1 VGAQR
6 DIQKEIPMNHPL
18 EKDASC
24 FCCGKENP
32 YGLHLNVLEDGPVGV
47 KTEFMADK
55 RYCGWSQ
62 YLHGGVIS
70 LIFDELLGWVSFH
83 LGYDA
88 VTARLEVRYRQPVP
102 LGSRLILKGALKRQE
117 RNLLDIGTVASL
129 EDGTVAAVGK
139 GRMMII
145 ERRDSGPG

>member
-1 VGAQR
+1 
-6 DIQKEIPMNHPL
+6 MNHPL
-18 EKDASC
+18 EKDGRC

-32 YGLHLNVLEDGPVGV
+32 YGLRLDVLQDGPAGV
-47 KTEFMADK
+47 KTQFIADK
-55 RYCGWSQ
+55 RYCGWSR

-70 LIFDELLGWVSFH
+70 LIFDELLGWVSFF

-102 LGSRLILKGALKRQE
+102 VGSMLILKGELKRQE
-117 RNLLDIGTVASL
+117 RRLLDIGTTACL
-129 EDGTVAAVGK
+129 EDGSLVAVGK

-145 ERRDSGPG
+145 EKRPPVPG

>member
-1 VGAQR
+1 
-6 DIQKEIPMNHPL
+6 MNHPL
-18 EKDASC
+18 EKDGRC
-24 FCCGKENP
+24 FCCGPENP
-32 YGLHLNVLEDGPVGV
+32 HGLHLNIVRDGPEGV
-47 KTEFMADK
+47 QTQFVADK
-55 RYCGWSQ
+55 RYCGWSR

-102 LGSRLILKGALKRQE
+102 LESRLILKAALKREE
-117 RNLLDIGTVASL
+117 RGLLDIDIIASL
-129 EDGTVAAVGK
+129 ADGSVAAAGK

-145 ERRDSGPG
+145 EKRRSEAALIR

>member
-1 VGAQR
+1 M
-6 DIQKEIPMNHPL
+6 PMNHPL
-18 EKDASC
+18 EKDGCC
-24 FCCGKENP
+24 FCCGAENP
-32 YGLHLNVLEDGPVGV
+32 YGLHLNIDKDGPAGV
-47 KTEFMADK
+47 QTQFIADK
-55 RYCGWSQ
+55 RYCGWSR

-102 LGSRLILKGALKRQE
+102 LGSRLILKGEMKRQE
-117 RNLLDIGTVASL
+117 RKLLDVGTIACL
-129 EDGTVAAVGK
+129 EDGSVAAVGK

-145 ERRDSGPG
+145 EKRGPEAG

>member
-1 VGAQR
+1 LNV
-6 DIQKEIPMNHPL
+6 PL
-18 EKDASC
+18 EKDGRC

-32 YGLHLNVLEDGPVGV
+32 HGLHLHVLRDGPTGV
-47 KTEFMADK
+47 KTEFIARK

-102 LGSRLILKGALKRQE
+102 LRSRLLFKGELKKAEKG
-117 RNLLDIGTVASL
+117 LLDIGTIAWL
-129 EDGTVAAVGK
+129 EDGSVAATGK
-139 GRMMII
+139 GRMMVVQ
-145 ERRDSGPG
+145 RRPPTSGR

>member
-1 VGAQR
+1 MEKP
-6 DIQKEIPMNHPL
+6 KEVPMNHPL
-18 EKDASC
+18 EKDGRC
-24 FCCGKENP
+24 FCCGIDNP
-32 YGLHLNVLEDGPVGV
+32 HGLQLNIVRDGPAGV
-47 KTEFMADK
+47 QTQFIAHK
-55 RYCGWSQ
+55 RYCGWSR

-102 LGSRLILKGALKRQE
+102 LGSRLILKAALKRE
-117 RNLLDIGTVASL
+117 TKGLLDIETTASL
-129 EDGTVAAVGK
+129 EDGSVAATGK

-145 ERRDSGPG
+145 EKRLPGSI

>member
-1 VGAQR
+1 
-6 DIQKEIPMNHPL
+6 MNQPL
-18 EKDASC
+18 ENDGC
-24 FCCGKENP
+24 GFCCGTENP
-32 YGLHLNVLEDGPVGV
+32 HGLHLNVTKDGPSGV
-47 KTEFMADK
+47 KTEFIADK

-102 LGSRLILKGALKRQE
+102 LGSRLILKGELKRQE
-117 RNLLDIGTVASL
+117 RRLLDIGTIASL
-129 EDGTVAAVGK
+129 QDGSVAAIGK

-145 ERRDSGPG
+145 ENRRSEADR

>member
-1 VGAQR
+1 
-6 DIQKEIPMNHPL
+6 MNHPL
-18 EKDASC
+18 IKDAYC
-24 FCCGKENP
+24 FCCGKDNP
-32 YGLHLNVLEDGPVGV
+32 NGLQLSIVNHGPAGV
-47 KTEFMADK
+47 KTDFIAEK
-55 RYCGWSQ
+55 RYCGWSG

-102 LGSRLILKGALKRQE
+102 LESRLILKAALKRE
-117 RNLLDIGTVASL
+117 EKGLLDIDTTACL
-129 EDGTVAAVGK
+129 EDGSVAAVGK

-145 ERRDSGPG
+145 EKRRP

>member
-1 VGAQR
+1 
-6 DIQKEIPMNHPL
+6 MNHLL
-18 EKDASC
+18 EKDGCC
-24 FCCGKENP
+24 FCCGPENP
-32 YGLHLNVLEDGPVGV
+32 HGLHLNVIKDGPAGV
-47 KTEFMADK
+47 KTEFIADN
-55 RYCGWSQ
+55 RYCGWSR

-102 LGSRLILKGALKRQE
+102 LGARLILKGELKGQE
-117 RNLLDIGTVASL
+117 RKLLDIGTIARL

-145 ERRDSGPG
+145 EKRDLGPG

>member
-1 VGAQR
+1 
-6 DIQKEIPMNHPL
+6 MNHPL
-18 EKDASC
+18 EKDGRC

-32 YGLHLNVLEDGPVGV
+32 YGLRLDVLQDGPAAV
-47 KTEFMADK
+47 KTEFIADK
-55 RYCGWSQ
+55 RYCGWSR

-70 LIFDELLGWVSFH
+70 LIFDELLGWVSFY

-102 LGSRLILKGALKRQE
+102 VGSMLILKGELKRQE
-117 RNLLDIGTVASL
+117 RCLLDIGTTACL
-129 EDGTVAAVGK
+129 EDGSVVAVGK

-145 ERRDSGPG
+145 EKRPPVPG

>member
-1 VGAQR
+1 
-6 DIQKEIPMNHPL
+6 MNHPL
-18 EKDASC
+18 EKDGRC

-32 YGLHLNVLEDGPVGV
+32 YGLRLDVLQDGPAGV
-47 KTEFMADK
+47 KTQFIADK
-55 RYCGWSQ
+55 RYCGWSR

-70 LIFDELLGWVSFH
+70 LIFDELLGWVSFY

-102 LGSRLILKGALKRQE
+102 VGSMLILKGELKSQE
-117 RNLLDIGTVASL
+117 RRLLDIGTTACQ
-129 EDGTVAAVGK
+129 EDGSVVAVGK

-145 ERRDSGPG
+145 EKRPPVPG

>member
-1 VGAQR
+1 ML
-6 DIQKEIPMNHPL
+6 KEMPMNHPL
-18 EKDASC
+18 EKDGCC
-24 FCCGKENP
+24 FCCGTENP
-32 YGLHLNVLEDGPVGV
+32 HGLHLNVIEDGPAGV
-47 KTEFMADK
+47 KTEFIADK
-55 RYCGWSQ
+55 RYCGWSR

-117 RNLLDIGTVASL
+117 RGLLDIGTIASL
-129 EDGTVAAVGK
+129 EDESVAAVGK

-145 ERRDSGPG
+145 EKRRPEAG